1 MDLIPLSS
9 RRLQRENTEEGQGQV
24 TPPLPLPKPGPLPAS
39 PCSHPP
45 SGGRGAATGREKGQV
60 FKLHYPRL
68 PWLKGAHQ

>member
-45 SGGRGAATGREKGQV
+45 SGVGGLAQAEKTDRFSSSIIPGC
-60 FKLHYPRL
+60 H
-68 PWLKGAHQ
+68 G